1 MANRITDKK
10 KKEIIAYYIEC
21 QNLRET
27 ARKFNVSPD
36 TVKRITKQE
45 KDIEQN
51 LSQKKQENT
60 KSVLQELDKTKE
72 KRINLLNKM
81 IDKMNEKVDNLDMF
95 TNVKDLATAY
105 GIIVDKDMKF
115 AELTKDKEE
124 QQNKATVCI
133 PAKNM
138 AKSFIDV
145 YRSIINREYIEYW
158 LEGGRGSTKSSFA
171 GEIII
176 ELLENNPNMCA
187 IVIRRY
193 TNTLKDSVGAQLE
206 WAVSELNDTYP
217 WLTDEYT
224 FKKSPLEAVKKETN
238 QRIYFRGTD
247 DPGKIKSIKPPKG
260 MYIGIIWYE
269 EFDQIQG
276 MNAVR
281 KINQS
286 IVRGGEDF
294 IQLYTYNTPAS
305 RQHFVN
311 KEKRIPK
318 KTRLVH
324 LSDYRSVPKEWL
336 GQAFIDEAEF
346 IKETAPTIYENEYLG
361 LETGDGGNV
370 FENLELREITDEEIS
385 HFDRL
390 YKGIDWG
397 WYPDPFAYNNMHFD
411 MARRTLYI
419 FDELRCNKT
428 SNEDTWKKLQEKGV
442 TSSDL
447 ITADS
452 AENKSIGDYK
462 NYGAFIRGAE
472 KGPNSVEYSMKWL
485 ASLNKIIIDP
495 VRCPGTATE
504 FSEYELEKDKD
515 GNIITGY
522 PDKNNHNIDAVRYR
536 IRMYMEEERTIICL
550 KE

>member
-1 MANRITDKK
+1 MAKRLTDKE

-36 TVKRITKQE
+36 TVKRLTKE
-45 KDIEQN
+45 NKDIEQN
-51 LSQKKQENT
+51 LSEKKEENT
-60 KSVLQELDKTKE
+60 KSVLNELDKTKN

-81 IDKMNEKVDNLDMF
+81 IDKMEEKVENIDMF

-115 AELTKDKEE
+115 LELTKEKGE
-124 QQNKATVCI
+124 QNKAIVCI

-145 YRSIINREYIEYW
+145 YRSILNREYREYW

-171 GEIII
+171 GEIVI

-217 WLTDEYT
+217 WLTEEYT

-318 KTRLVH
+318 KNRLVH

-336 GQAFIDEAEF
+336 GQAFIDEAEY

-370 FENLELREITDEEIS
+370 FENLEIREITDEEIS

-411 MARRTLYI
+411 IARRTLYI
-419 FDELRCNKT
+419 FDELDCNKK
-428 SNEDTWKKLQEKGV
+428 SNAETWQMLKDKGV
-442 TSSDL
+442 TEEDL

-452 AENKSIGDYK
+452 AEPKSIGDYRD
-462 NYGAFIRGAE
+462 YGANIRGAI
-472 KGPNSVEYSMKWL
+472 KGPGSVEYSMKWL
-485 ASLNKIIIDP
+485 SSLVKIVIDRQ
-495 VRCPGTATE
+495 RCPNTARE
-504 FSEYELEKDKD
+504 FEEYELEKDKD
-515 GNIITGY
+515 GNVITGY
-522 PDKNNHNIDAVRYR
+522 PDKNNHHIDCIRYALER
-536 IRMYMEEERTIICL
+536 IWSRRGE
-550 KE
+550 

>member
-1 MANRITDKK
+1 MAKRLTDKE
-10 KKEIIAYYIEC
+10 KKEIIVYYIEC

-36 TVKRITKQE
+36 TVKRLTKE
-45 KDIEQN
+45 NKDIEQN
-51 LSQKKQENT
+51 LSQKKEENT
-60 KSVLQELDKTKE
+60 KNVLNELDKTKN

-81 IDKMNEKVDNLDMF
+81 IDKMEEKVENIDMF

-115 AELTKDKEE
+115 LELTKEKEDREDKII
-124 QQNKATVCI
+124 KI
-133 PAKNM
+133 PAKDMSSAFVDLNRD
-138 AKSFIDV
+138 ID
-145 YRSIINREYIEYW
+145 NRRHLEYW
-158 LEGGRGSTKSSFA
+158 LDGGRASLKSSFV
-171 GEIII
+171 GEKIP
-176 ELLENNPNMCA
+176 ELLENNPKMCA
-187 IVIRRY
+187 LCIRRVS
-193 TNTLKDSVGAQLE
+193 NTLKDSVHAQIQWGIDKLDE
-206 WAVSELNDTYP
+206 TYP
-217 WLTDEYT
+217 GLADDYVFKTSPMEAT
-224 FKKSPLEAVKKETN
+224 KKSTGQK
-238 QRIYFRGTD
+238 IYFRGTD
-247 DPGKIKSIKPPKG
+247 DPGKIKSIKPPKD
-260 MYIGIIWYE
+260 MYIGIVWYE

-286 IVRGGEDF
+286 VIRGGNDF
-294 IQLYTYNTPAS
+294 IIFYTFNTPAS

-318 KTRLVH
+318 PNRLSH
-324 LSDYRSVPKEWL
+324 HSDYRTSPKEWI
-336 GQAFIDEAEF
+336 GQAFIDEAEYV
-346 IKETAPTIYENEYLG
+346 KETAPIIYENEYLG

-428 SNEDTWKKLQEKGV
+428 SNENTWKMLKEKGV
-442 TSSDL
+442 TNSDL

-462 NYGAFIRGAE
+462 TYGAFIRGAE
-472 KGPNSVEYSMKWL
+472 KGPGSVEYSMKWL
-485 ASLNKIIIDP
+485 ASLIKIVIDP
-495 VRCPGTATE
+495 VRCPNTATE

-522 PDKNNHNIDAVRYR
+522 PDKNNHHIDCVRYALESIWKKR
-536 IRMYMEEERTIICL
+536 GQ
-550 KE
+550 

>member
-1 MANRITDKK
+1 MN
-10 KKEIIAYYIEC
+10 
-21 QNLRET
+21 
-27 ARKFNVSPD
+27 
-36 TVKRITKQE
+36 
-45 KDIEQN
+45 EQN
-51 LSQKKQENT
+51 LIQNSARSLPEKTELCRKGQKGATEVKKQKK
-60 KSVLQELDKTKE
+60 KMKE
-72 KRINLLNKM
+72 TMQLLLNLQVPTAEAKKM
-81 IDKMNEKVDNLDMF
+81 LMQIGIAEED
-95 TNVKDLATAY
+95 ATLQSAILY
-105 GIIVDKDMKF
+105 KQVTKAINGDTDSAKF
-115 AELTKDKEE
+115 CRDTAGEFIGAEEKEE
-124 QQNKATVCI
+124 TENKAVVCI
-133 PAKNM
+133 PAKNI

-171 GEIII
+171 GEMII

-206 WAVSELNDTYP
+206 WAVSELNDVYP
-217 WLTDEYT
+217 WLTEEYT

-346 IKETAPTIYENEYLG
+346 IKETNPKIYENEYLG

-397 WYPDPFAYNNMHFD
+397 WYPDPFAYNNMYFD
-411 MARRTLYI
+411 TARRTLYI

-428 SNEDTWKKLQEKGV
+428 SNEDTWKMLKEKGV
-442 TSSDL
+442 TNNDL

-462 NYGAFIRGAE
+462 TYGAFIRGAE
-472 KGPNSVEYSMKWL
+472 KGPGSVEYSMKWL

-495 VRCPGTATE
+495 KRCPGTATE

-536 IRMYMEEERTIICL
+536 T
-550 KE
+550 

>member
-1 MANRITDKK
+1 MAKRLNDEEKK
-10 KKEIIAYYIEC
+10 QIIACYIEC

-27 ARKFNVSPD
+27 ARRLHVSPD
-36 TVKRITKQE
+36 TVKRLTKE
-45 KDIEQN
+45 NKDIEQN
-51 LSQKKQENT
+51 LAQKKEENT
-60 KSVLQELDKTKE
+60 KNVLNELDKTKN
-72 KRINLLNKM
+72 KRIKLLNKM
-81 IDKMNEKVDNLDMF
+81 IDKMEEKVDNIDMF

-115 AELTKDKEE
+115 LELTKEKQEKEK
-124 QQNKATVCI
+124 QIIRI
-133 PAKNM
+133 PASDM
-138 AKSFIDV
+138 SSAFIDL
-145 YRSIINREYIEYW
+145 NRDIDNRGHLEYW
-158 LEGGRGSTKSSFA
+158 LDGGRASLKSSFC
-171 GEIII
+171 GEKIP

-187 IVIRRY
+187 LCIR
-193 TNTLKDSVGAQLE
+193 TVGNTLKDSVYAQIQWGIDKL
-206 WAVSELNDTYP
+206 SETYP
-217 WLTDEYT
+217 GLIDDYS
-224 FKKSPLEAVKKETN
+224 FKISPMEITKRSTGQK
-238 QRIYFRGTD
+238 IYFRGTD

-276 MNAVR
+276 MNTVR

-286 IVRGGEDF
+286 VIRGGNDF
-294 IQLYTYNTPAS
+294 IEFYTFNTPAS

-318 KTRLVH
+318 PNRLLH
-324 LSDYRSVPKEWL
+324 HSDYRTSPKEWI
-336 GQAFIDEAEF
+336 GQAFIDEAEYT
-346 IKETAPTIYENEYLG
+346 KETAPIIYENEYLG
-361 LETGDGGNV
+361 LETGDGGSV

-397 WYPDPFAYNNMHFD
+397 WFPDPFAYNNMHFD

-428 SNEDTWKKLQEKGV
+428 SNQDTWKKLQEKGV
-442 TSSDL
+442 TNSDL

-462 NYGAFIRGAE
+462 SYGAFIRGAE
-472 KGPNSVEYSMKWL
+472 KGPGSVEYSMKWL
-485 ASLNKIIIDP
+485 AGLIKIVIDP
-495 VRCPGTATE
+495 KRCPNTAIE

-522 PDKNNHNIDAVRYR
+522 PDKNNHHIDAVRYAT
-536 IRMYMEEERTIICL
+536 ETIW
-550 KE
+550 KKRGQ

>member
-1 MANRITDKK
+1 MAKRLNDEEKK
-10 KKEIIAYYIEC
+10 QIIACYIEC

-27 ARKFNVSPD
+27 ARRFNVSPD
-36 TVKRITKQE
+36 TVKRLTKE
-45 KDIEQN
+45 NKDIEQN
-51 LSQKKQENT
+51 LAQKKEENT
-60 KSVLQELDKTKE
+60 KNVLNELDKTKN
-72 KRINLLNKM
+72 KRIKLLNKM
-81 IDKMNEKVDNLDMF
+81 IDKMEEKVENIDMF

-115 AELTKDKEE
+115 LELTKEKQEKEK
-124 QQNKATVCI
+124 QIIKI
-133 PAKNM
+133 PASDM
-138 AKSFIDV
+138 SSAFIDL
-145 YRSIINREYIEYW
+145 NRDIDNRGHLEYW
-158 LEGGRGSTKSSFA
+158 LDGGRASLKSSFC
-171 GEIII
+171 GEKIP

-187 IVIRRY
+187 LCIRRVS
-193 TNTLKDSVGAQLE
+193 NTLKDSVYAQIQWGIDKL
-206 WAVSELNDTYP
+206 SETY
-217 WLTDEYT
+217 LGLIDDYS
-224 FKKSPLEAVKKETN
+224 FKTSPMEITKRSTGQK
-238 QRIYFRGTD
+238 IYFRGTD

-286 IVRGGEDF
+286 VIRGGNDF
-294 IQLYTYNTPAS
+294 IEFYTFNTPAS

-318 KTRLVH
+318 PNRLSH
-324 LSDYRSVPKEWL
+324 HSDYRTSPKEWI
-336 GQAFIDEAEF
+336 GQAFIDEAEYT
-346 IKETAPTIYENEYLG
+346 KETAPIIYENEYLG
-361 LETGDGGNV
+361 LETGDGGSV

-385 HFDRL
+385 RFDRL

-397 WYPDPFAYNNMHFD
+397 WFPDPFAYNNMHFD

-428 SNEDTWKKLQEKGV
+428 SNQDTWKKLQEKGV
-442 TSSDL
+442 TNSDL

-462 NYGAFIRGAE
+462 SYGAFIRGAE
-472 KGPNSVEYSMKWL
+472 KGPGSVEYSMKWL
-485 ASLNKIIIDP
+485 AGLIKIVIDP
-495 VRCPGTATE
+495 KRCPNTAIE

-522 PDKNNHNIDAVRYR
+522 PDKNNHHIDAVRYAT
-536 IRMYMEEERTIICL
+536 ETIW
-550 KE
+550 KKRGQ